1 MQYSAPL
8 TVVFAA
14 VPLTGPSIQTT
25 MALSSSS
32 IYVNWS
38 VVAQQELNGVLQGYQ
53 VLYIDTAGQNKSVEV
68 NATVTSAVLTNL
80 TAYTVY
86 DVSVKAR
93 TGPGYGPLGATA
105 SQRSEEDVPAQVTGV
120 DVKLQSSTDSI
131 TANVSWSPLTNIHGT
146 ITAYIVYYQPVNGLN
161 SKQLRTSGNVS
172 TILLRNLADKQNY
185 EFIVQG
191 FTSAGAG
198 ANSTLTTRT
207 GLPKKTGKV
216 SNITVKFPNSSS
228 ALLSW
233 TVSSVPD
240 HYTVYAYYQ
249 PMSSSGDATLVQ
261 AIKQTVNGYATS
273 ITLNGLN
280 SSTFYAFDII
290 ATNVYLNQVFTGQ
303 SMVNFKDITLSATFF
318 KTSDDQVP
326 EKTTPFSTVGTV
338 VGAIIGVVL
347 VILLCLAVLLYK
359 QKRSGSHSI
368 ISGHRLLKPLARVG
382 SVGAMHMRKMSKNVS
397 LERRSTAAHSTYSIM
412 EYGTDPELHGKHDSH
427 RVMAALG
434 STAVLPKLYHKSDDV
449 HNDYEDEEDQ
459 SGKVVWK
466 KNDTP
471 VENLNDARLA
481 VLSNGDLSIDNAVVQ
496 DSGTY
501 SWSEVDK
508 TQSQADVHSII
519 LTVEPMVLPGYL
531 TNLNEELGADRT
543 YYETIQN
550 DALRGLEAAN
560 SPAALSGPAP
570 TQTVADATIDIY

>member
-249 PMSSSGDATLVQ
+249 PMSSSGDATLL
-261 AIKQTVNGYATS
+261 YS
-273 ITLNGLN
+273 
-280 SSTFYAFDII
+280 
-290 ATNVYLNQVFTGQ
+290 LNQVFTGQ

-397 LERRSTAAHSTYSIM
+397 LERRSTVASIM
-412 EYGTDPELHGKHDSH
+412 EYGTDPELHDKHGSH